1 MAKKNIELQMKIA
14 ADVAEVKKATEEINR
29 FKDRYNSVIK
39 QIQVG
44 AQVNIGAKLLNT
56 LTRAPAIIQSSIDAY
71 ARQESAEANLAAAI
85 RATGASAGS
94 TTEALKA
101 LAGNLQR
108 ITTYGDETT
117 LEMQALAVSL
127 GVPTEKMQDCIEGA
141 IGLSKALKIELKQ
154 ATIISAQVLQ
164 GKTEKLNEYLPAL
177 KNAETN
183 AEKLAIAQMTMAR
196 GFSQA
201 KAETDTLAG
210 AAKQCANIWGDN
222 AELVGKSLAPAYKAF
237 LQVATALGEF
247 FNKNSAIITIVA
259 RGFVAL
265 AAAMSVA
272 PVVKL
277 INAEKSLAAQLNILR
292 LRQAA
297 YVMQAAKAND
307 ATKAAILFKKAD
319 ATASRIAAVST
330 RGLAGAVRSLYAAL
344 GPVGWTVLALTA
356 AVESLMYAFDTWQ
369 ECSERQRESLQK
381 TQEEIDNTAAK
392 SKAAADSIALDVQKN
407 GGKFLDLMDKVKL
420 ATDRGSAAVQFAADL
435 RSKGMDAT
443 VVERE
448 AAAWRALADDIL
460 RNVEN
465 YQELHKARL
474 KAAGDTLAAEK
485 AALNASDESPE
496 AKRARLAKEILKTKF
511 ELYNL
516 EMAMRDAQDNS
527 DANAAEAAAKTYA
540 EKRKSLEAAE
550 KEFKTV
556 NATLE
561 AEQKR
566 AAAEAARAAA
576 ESAKAAVF
584 KQNWQTETEILKA
597 KARGDEKT
605 VEELEN
611 TRKTAE
617 YKRQI
622 LDALRGQVAGA
633 EDLQRLENEAQAAAE
648 KRVKL
653 ENDALRAEKAKLD
666 LKNREKGIEEY
677 VWRIKIAQA
686 RLRGDEQT
694 AKKLENLRDAE
705 REANELAA
713 RAGISKAQARQI
725 VGATRSAESAADE
738 LREKQSQTDTK
749 GRGSGFAD
757 SSGVGRGNLPDGW
770 LSLTMRGNRRSEN
783 AQARS
788 PRLSGNIKSGLGAG
802 SRFISPINTAI
813 NRPKTE
819 TPKNPA
825 NDAGGKIKDDTD
837 VAQMEILKKIS
848 EAVQKVMS
856 DINSVKNN
864 TATIATKEK

>member
-14 ADVAEVKKATEEINR
+14 ADVAELKKATQEINK
-29 FKDRYNSVIK
+29 FKEQYTSTIN
-39 QIQVG
+39 QIQLG
-44 AQVNIGAKLLNT
+44 AQVNLGAKLLDSFMKIPST
-56 LTRAPAIIQSSIDAY
+56 ISASMDAY

-85 RATGASAGS
+85 RATGASAGT

-101 LAGNLQR
+101 LADNLQR

-117 LEMQALAVSL
+117 LEMQALAVNL

-196 GFSQA
+196 GFSEA

-237 LQVATALGEF
+237 LQVATTLGEF

-259 RGFVAL
+259 RGFVGL
-265 AAAMSVA
+265 AAAMSIA

-277 INAEKSLAAQLNILR
+277 IKAEKSLAAQLNILR

-297 YVMQAAKAND
+297 YVMQATKAND

-319 ATASRIAAVST
+319 ATASRIAALST
-330 RGLAGAVRSLYAAL
+330 RGFAGAVRSLYAAL
-344 GPVGWTVLALTA
+344 GPVGWTILGLTVA
-356 AVESLMYAFDTWQ
+356 IEGLMFAYDWWH
-369 ECSERQRESLQK
+369 ERDEKKKEDLRK
-381 TQEEIDNTAAK
+381 TQEEIDNTTAK
-392 SKAAADSIALDVQKN
+392 SKASADSIALDVQKN
-407 GGKFLDLMDKVKL
+407 GGKFLDLMDKVQL
-420 ATDRGSAAVQFAADL
+420 AYDRASAAARFAADL
-435 RSKGMDAT
+435 RSKGMDASA
-443 VVERE
+443 VERE
-448 AAAWRALADDIL
+448 AAAWDAVHDDIL
-460 RNVEN
+460 RNIEK
-465 YQELHKARL
+465 YEELHKARL

-485 AALNASDESPE
+485 AARDAANESPE
-496 AKRARLAKEILKTKF
+496 AKRARLAEEILKTKW
-511 ELYNL
+511 ELFNL
-516 EMAMRDAQDNS
+516 EMAMRDAQINS

-540 EKRKSLEAAE
+540 EKRKSLATAE

-566 AAAEAARAAA
+566 AAAEAARVAA

-584 KQNWQTETEILKA
+584 KQNWQAETEILKA
-597 KARGDEKT
+597 KARGDKKA

-622 LDALRGQVAGA
+622 LDALRGQVSGT
-633 EDLQRLENEAQAAAE
+633 ENLQRLENEAQAAAE

-653 ENDALRAEKAKLD
+653 ENDALRAEKARVD

-686 RLRGDEQT
+686 RLRGDEKT
-694 AKKLENLRDAE
+694 AKKLENLRDTE
-705 REANELAA
+705 REANELAS
-713 RAGISKAQARQI
+713 RAGITKAQARQI
-725 VGATRSAESAADE
+725 VGTTRKAESAADE
-738 LREKQSQTDTK
+738 LQKKQPQTDAK
-749 GRGSGFAD
+749 GRSSGFAG
-757 SSGVGRGNLPDGW
+757 SSGGNLPDGW
-770 LSLTMRGNRRSEN
+770 VSLTMRGNRKSEN
-783 AQARS
+783 TAARS
-788 PRLSGNIKSGLGAG
+788 PKLSGNIASGLGAG
-802 SRFISPINTAI
+802 SRFISPINAAI
-813 NRPKTE
+813 ARPKSE
-819 TPKNPA
+819 TLKNPA

-837 VAQMEILKKIS
+837 AARTEILKKIS
-848 EAVQKVMS
+848 ECVSKVMS

>member
-14 ADVAEVKKATEEINR
+14 ADVAEVKKATAEINK
-29 FKDRYNSVIK
+29 FKEKYSSTLS
-39 QIQVG
+39 QIG
-44 AQVNIGAKLLNT
+44 AGMKLDIGAKLLNT

-71 ARQESAEANLAAAI
+71 ARQEGAEANLAAAI

-127 GVPTEKMQDCIEGA
+127 GVPAGKMQDCIEGA

-183 AEKLAIAQMTMAR
+183 AEKLAIAQMAMAR

-201 KAETDTLAG
+201 KAETETLAG

-247 FNKNSAIITIVA
+247 FNKNSAIITIIT

-297 YVMQAAKAND
+297 YVIQAGKTND
-307 ATKAAILFKKAD
+307 ATKAAILLKKAD

-330 RGLAGAVRSLYAAL
+330 RGLAGAVRTLYAAL
-344 GPVGWTVLALTA
+344 GPAGWAVLALTV
-356 AVESLMYAFDTWQ
+356 AVEAVMYAYDRWQ
-369 ECSERQRESLQK
+369 GCTEQQRESLQK
-381 TQEEIDNTAAK
+381 TQTEIDNTAAK
-392 SKAAADSIALDVQKN
+392 SKAFADSMALDVQKN
-407 GGKFLDLMDKVKL
+407 GGKFLDLMDKVQL
-420 ATDRGSAAVQFAADL
+420 AYDRASAARAAAI
-435 RSKGMDAT
+435 DAKKNGFDT
-443 VVERE
+443 TALERE
-448 AAAWRALADDIL
+448 AAAHEAVGDDIL
-460 RNVEN
+460 RNIEK

-485 AALNASDESPE
+485 AALEAADESPE

-511 ELYNL
+511 ELRNL
-516 EMAMRDAQDNS
+516 EFAMRDAQENS

-540 EKRKSLEAAE
+540 EKRKSLATAE
-550 KEFKTV
+550 KEFKAV
-556 NATLE
+556 NATVE

-566 AAAEAARAAA
+566 AAAESARGAA

-584 KQNWQTETEILKA
+584 RQNWQMETEILKA
-597 KARGDEKT
+597 KERGDKKA

-622 LDALRGQVAGA
+622 LDALRGQVSGA
-633 EDLQRLENEAQAAAE
+633 ENLQRLENEAQAAAE

-653 ENDALRAEKAKLD
+653 ENDALCAEKARVD

-686 RLRGDEQT
+686 RLRGDEKT

-705 REANELAA
+705 READGLAA
-713 RAGISKAQARQI
+713 RAGITKAQARQI
-725 VGATRSAESAADE
+725 VGTTRKAESAAAE
-738 LREKQSQTDTK
+738 LQKKQTPAGES
-749 GRGSGFAD
+749 GRGSGFAG
-757 SSGVGRGNLPDGW
+757 SSGGNLPDGW
-770 LSLTMRGNRRSEN
+770 VSLTMRGNRKSEN
-783 AQARS
+783 APARS
-788 PRLSGNIKSGLGAG
+788 PKLSGNIASGLGAG
-802 SRFISPINTAI
+802 SRFISPINAAI
-813 NRPKTE
+813 ARPKTE

-837 VAQMEILKKIS
+837 AARTEILKKIS

>member
-1 MAKKNIELQMKIA
+1 MAKKNIELELKIA
-14 ADVAEVKKATEEINR
+14 ADVAELKKATQE
-29 FKDRYNSVIK
+29 
-39 QIQVG
+39 
-44 AQVNIGAKLLNT
+44 IGAFKKKIESTSFLVEKYFKFKGLLS
-56 LTRAPAIIQSSIDAY
+56 LPAIMKSSMDAY
-71 ARQESAEANLAAAI
+71 ARQEGAEANLAAAI
-85 RATGASAGS
+85 RATGASAGN
-94 TTEALKA
+94 TTAALKA
-101 LAGNLQR
+101 LAENLQR

-127 GVPTEKMQDCIEGA
+127 GVPTGKMQDCIEGA

-183 AEKLAIAQMTMAR
+183 AEKLAIAQMAMAR

-277 INAEKSLAAQLNILR
+277 IKAEKSLAAQLNILR

-330 RGLAGAVRSLYAAL
+330 RGLAGAVRGLYAAL

-369 ECSERQRESLQK
+369 ECTEQQRESLQK

-392 SKAAADSIALDVQKN
+392 SKAAADSITLDVQKN

-420 ATDRGSAAVQFAADL
+420 ATDRASAAAQFAVDL
-435 RSKGMDAT
+435 RSKGMDTTA
-443 VVERE
+443 VERE

-460 RNVEN
+460 RNIEN

-485 AALNASDESPE
+485 AALKASEESPE

-584 KQNWQTETEILKA
+584 KQNWQMETEILKA
-597 KARGDEKT
+597 KARGDEQA
-605 VEELEN
+605 VSELEN

-622 LDALRGQVAGA
+622 LDALRGQVSGA
-633 EDLQRLENEAQAAAE
+633 ENLQRLENEAQAAAE

-686 RLRGDEQT
+686 RLRGDEKT

-705 REANELAA
+705 REANELAS
-713 RAGISKAQARQI
+713 RAGITKAQARQI

-738 LREKQSQTDTK
+738 LQKKQTPAGES

-757 SSGVGRGNLPDGW
+757 SSGARRGNLPDGW
-770 LSLTMRGNRRSEN
+770 VSLTMRGNRRSEN

-802 SRFISPINTAI
+802 SRFISPMNTAI

-825 NDAGGKIKDDTD
+825 NDAGGKIKDDSDAART
-837 VAQMEILKKIS
+837 EILKKIS

-864 TATIATKEK
+864 TATIATKDK

>member
-14 ADVAEVKKATEEINR
+14 ADVAELKKATAE
-29 FKDRYNSVIK
+29 
-39 QIQVG
+39 
-44 AQVNIGAKLLNT
+44 IGAFKKKIESTSFLAGKYFKFKGLLS
-56 LTRAPAIIQSSIDAY
+56 LPAIIKSSIDAY
-71 ARQESAEANLAAAI
+71 ARQEGAEANLAAAI

-127 GVPTEKMQDCIEGA
+127 GVPTGKMQDCIEGA

-183 AEKLAIAQMTMAR
+183 AEKLAIAQMAMAR

-247 FNKNSAIITIVA
+247 FNKNSAIITIIT

-272 PVVKL
+272 PVIKL
-277 INAEKSLAAQLNILR
+277 IKAEKSLAAQLNILR
-292 LRQAA
+292 IRQGA

-307 ATKAAILFKKAD
+307 AMKAAILLKKAD

-330 RGLAGAVRSLYAAL
+330 RGLAGAVRGLYAAL
-344 GPVGWTVLALTA
+344 GPAGWAVLALTV
-356 AVESLMYAFDTWQ
+356 AVEAVMYAYDRWQ
-369 ECSERQRESLQK
+369 GCTEQQRESLKK

-392 SKAAADSIALDVQKN
+392 SKAFADSMALDVQKN
-407 GGKFLDLMDKVKL
+407 GGKFLDLMDKVQL
-420 ATDRGSAAVQFAADL
+420 AYDRASAARAAAI
-435 RSKGMDAT
+435 DAKKNGFDT
-443 VVERE
+443 TALERE
-448 AAAWRALADDIL
+448 AAAHEAVGDDIL
-460 RNVEN
+460 RNIEK

-474 KAAGDTLAAEK
+474 KAAGDSLAAEK
-485 AALNASDESPE
+485 AAREAANESPE

-511 ELYNL
+511 ELRNL
-516 EMAMRDAQDNS
+516 EFAMRDAQENS

-540 EKRKSLEAAE
+540 EKRKSLATAE
-550 KEFKTV
+550 KEFKAV
-556 NATLE
+556 NATVE

-584 KQNWQTETEILKA
+584 KQNWQMETEILKA
-597 KARGDEKT
+597 KERGDEQA
-605 VEELEN
+605 VSELEN

-622 LDALRGQVAGA
+622 LDALRGQVSGA
-633 EDLQRLENEAQAAAE
+633 ENLQRLENEAQAAAE

-653 ENDALRAEKAKLD
+653 ENDALRAEKARVD

-705 REANELAA
+705 REANGLAA
-713 RAGISKAQARQI
+713 RAGITKAQARQI
-725 VGATRSAESAADE
+725 VGTTRKAESAADE
-738 LREKQSQTDTK
+738 LQKKQTPVGES
-749 GRGSGFAD
+749 GRGSGFAG

-770 LSLTMRGNRRSEN
+770 LSLTMRGNRKAEN
-783 AQARS
+783 TPARS
-788 PRLSGNIKSGLGAG
+788 PRLSGSIASGLGAG

-825 NDAGGKIKDDTD
+825 NDAGGKIKDDSDAART
-837 VAQMEILKKIS
+837 EILKKIS

-864 TATIATKEK
+864 TATMATKDK

>member
-14 ADVAEVKKATEEINR
+14 ADVAELKKATAE
-29 FKDRYNSVIK
+29 
-39 QIQVG
+39 
-44 AQVNIGAKLLNT
+44 IGAFKKKIESTSFLAGKYFKFKGLLS
-56 LTRAPAIIQSSIDAY
+56 LPAIIKSSIDAY
-71 ARQESAEANLAAAI
+71 ARQEGAEANLAAAI

-127 GVPTEKMQDCIEGA
+127 GVPTGKMQDCIEGA

-183 AEKLAIAQMTMAR
+183 AEKLAIAQMAMAR

-247 FNKNSAIITIVA
+247 FNKNSAIITIIT

-272 PVVKL
+272 PVIKL
-277 INAEKSLAAQLNILR
+277 IKAEKSLAAQLNILR
-292 LRQAA
+292 IRQGA

-307 ATKAAILFKKAD
+307 AMKAAILLKKAD

-330 RGLAGAVRSLYAAL
+330 RGLAGAVRGLYAAL
-344 GPVGWTVLALTA
+344 GPAGWAVLALTV
-356 AVESLMYAFDTWQ
+356 AVEAVMYAYDRWQ
-369 ECSERQRESLQK
+369 GCTEQQRESLKK

-392 SKAAADSIALDVQKN
+392 SKAFADSMALDVQKN
-407 GGKFLDLMDKVKL
+407 GGKFLDLMDKVQL
-420 ATDRGSAAVQFAADL
+420 AYDRASAARAAAI
-435 RSKGMDAT
+435 DAKKNGFDT
-443 VVERE
+443 TALERE
-448 AAAWRALADDIL
+448 AAAHEAVGDDIL
-460 RNVEN
+460 RNIEK

-474 KAAGDTLAAEK
+474 KAAGDSLAAEK
-485 AALNASDESPE
+485 AAREAANESPE

-511 ELYNL
+511 ELRNL
-516 EMAMRDAQDNS
+516 EFAMRDAQENS
-527 DANAAEAAAKTYA
+527 AANAAEAAAKTYA

-550 KEFKTV
+550 KEFKAV
-556 NATLE
+556 NATVE

-584 KQNWQTETEILKA
+584 KQNWQMETEILKA
-597 KARGDEKT
+597 KERGDKKA

-622 LDALRGQVAGA
+622 LDALRGQVSGA
-633 EDLQRLENEAQAAAE
+633 EDLQRLENEAQTAAE

-705 REANELAA
+705 REANGLAA
-713 RAGISKAQARQI
+713 RAGITKAQARQI

-738 LREKQSQTDTK
+738 LRGKQTPAGES
-749 GRGSGFAD
+749 GRGSGFAG
-757 SSGVGRGNLPDGW
+757 SSGGNLPDGW

-783 AQARS
+783 APARS
-788 PRLSGNIKSGLGAG
+788 PKLSGNIASGLGAG
-802 SRFISPINTAI
+802 SRFISPINAAI
-813 NRPKTE
+813 ARPKTE
-819 TPKNPA
+819 TLKNPA
-825 NDAGGKIKDDTD
+825 NDAGGKIKDDSDAART
-837 VAQMEILKKIS
+837 EILKKIS
-848 EAVQKVMS
+848 ECVSKVMS

>member
-14 ADVAEVKKATEEINR
+14 ADVAELKKATAE
-29 FKDRYNSVIK
+29 
-39 QIQVG
+39 
-44 AQVNIGAKLLNT
+44 IGAFKKKIESTSFLAGKYFKFKGLLS
-56 LTRAPAIIQSSIDAY
+56 LPAIIKSSIDAY
-71 ARQESAEANLAAAI
+71 ARQEGAEANLAAAI

-127 GVPTEKMQDCIEGA
+127 GVPTGKMQDCIEGA

-183 AEKLAIAQMTMAR
+183 AEKLAIAQMAMAR

-247 FNKNSAIITIVA
+247 FNKNSAIITIIT

-272 PVVKL
+272 PVIKL
-277 INAEKSLAAQLNILR
+277 IKAEKSLAAQLNILR
-292 LRQAA
+292 IRQGA

-307 ATKAAILFKKAD
+307 AMKAAILLKKAD

-330 RGLAGAVRSLYAAL
+330 RGLAGAVRGLYAAL
-344 GPVGWTVLALTA
+344 GPAGWAVLALTV
-356 AVESLMYAFDTWQ
+356 AVEAVMYAYDRWQ
-369 ECSERQRESLQK
+369 GCTEQQRESLQK

-392 SKAAADSIALDVQKN
+392 SKAAADSMALDVQKN

-420 ATDRGSAAVQFAADL
+420 ATDRGSAAAQFAADL

-443 VVERE
+443 AVERE

-474 KAAGDTLAAEK
+474 KAAGDSLAAEK
-485 AALNASDESPE
+485 AALDASEESPE

-527 DANAAEAAAKTYA
+527 DADAAEAAAKTYA
-540 EKRKSLEAAE
+540 EKRKSLAAAE

-566 AAAEAARAAA
+566 AAAEAA
-576 ESAKAAVF
+576 KAAVF
-584 KQNWQTETEILKA
+584 KQNWRAETEILKA
-597 KARGDEKT
+597 KARGDEQA
-605 VEELEN
+605 VSELEN

-622 LDALRGQVAGA
+622 LDALRGQVSGA

-653 ENDALRAEKAKLD
+653 ENDALRAEKARVD

-686 RLRGDEQT
+686 RLRGDEKT

-705 REANELAA
+705 REANGLAS
-713 RAGISKAQARQI
+713 RAGITKAQARQI

-738 LREKQSQTDTK
+738 LRGKQPPAGES

-770 LSLTMRGNRRSEN
+770 LSLTMRGNRKAEN
-783 AQARS
+783 TPARS
-788 PRLSGNIKSGLGAG
+788 PRLSGSIASGLGAG
-802 SRFISPINTAI
+802 SRFISPINAAI
-813 NRPKTE
+813 ARPKTE
-819 TPKNPA
+819 TLKNPA
-825 NDAGGKIKDDTD
+825 NDAGGKIKDDSDAART
-837 VAQMEILKKIS
+837 EILKKIS

-864 TATIATKEK
+864 TATMATKDK

>member
-29 FKDRYNSVIK
+29 FKEKYSSTLS
-39 QIQVG
+39 QIG
-44 AQVNIGAKLLNT
+44 AGMKLDIGAKLLNT

-71 ARQESAEANLAAAI
+71 ARQEGAEANLAAAI

-94 TTEALKA
+94 TTAALKA

-127 GVPTEKMQDCIEGA
+127 GVPTGKMQDCIEGA

-183 AEKLAIAQMTMAR
+183 AEKLAIAQMAMAR

-201 KAETDTLAG
+201 KTETETLAG

-247 FNKNSAIITIVA
+247 FNKNSAIITIIT

-277 INAEKSLAAQLNILR
+277 IKAEKSLAAQLNILR
-292 LRQAA
+292 IRQSA

-307 ATKAAILFKKAD
+307 TMKAAILLKKAD

-330 RGLAGAVRSLYAAL
+330 RGLAGAVRGLYAAL
-344 GPVGWTVLALTA
+344 GPAGWAVLALTV
-356 AVESLMYAFDTWQ
+356 AVEAVMYAYDRWQ
-369 ECSERQRESLQK
+369 GCTEQQRESLKK

-392 SKAAADSIALDVQKN
+392 SKAFADSMALDVQKN
-407 GGKFLDLMDKVKL
+407 GGKFLDLMDKVQL
-420 ATDRGSAAVQFAADL
+420 AYDRASAARAAAI
-435 RSKGMDAT
+435 DAKKNGFDT
-443 VVERE
+443 TALERE
-448 AAAWRALADDIL
+448 AAAHEAVGDDIL
-460 RNVEN
+460 RNIEK

-474 KAAGDTLAAEK
+474 KAAGDSLAAEK
-485 AALNASDESPE
+485 AAREAANESPE

-511 ELYNL
+511 ELRNL
-516 EMAMRDAQDNS
+516 EFAMRDAQENS

-550 KEFKTV
+550 KEFKAV
-556 NATLE
+556 NATVE

-576 ESAKAAVF
+576 EAAKAAVF
-584 KQNWQTETEILKA
+584 KQNWQMETEILKA
-597 KARGDEKT
+597 KERGDKKA

-622 LDALRGQVAGA
+622 LDALRGQVSGA
-633 EDLQRLENEAQAAAE
+633 ENLQRLENEAQAAAE

-694 AKKLENLRDAE
+694 AKKLENLRDTE
-705 REANELAA
+705 REANELAS
-713 RAGISKAQARQI
+713 RAGITKAQARQI
-725 VGATRSAESAADE
+725 VGTTRKAESAADE
-738 LREKQSQTDTK
+738 LQKKQTPAGES
-749 GRGSGFAD
+749 GRGSGFAG
-757 SSGVGRGNLPDGW
+757 SSGGNLPDGW

-783 AQARS
+783 APARS
-788 PRLSGNIKSGLGAG
+788 PKLSGNIASGLGAG
-802 SRFISPINTAI
+802 SRFISPINAAI
-813 NRPKTE
+813 ARPKTE
-819 TPKNPA
+819 TLKNPA

-837 VAQMEILKKIS
+837 AARTEILKKIS
-848 EAVQKVMS
+848 ECVSKVMS